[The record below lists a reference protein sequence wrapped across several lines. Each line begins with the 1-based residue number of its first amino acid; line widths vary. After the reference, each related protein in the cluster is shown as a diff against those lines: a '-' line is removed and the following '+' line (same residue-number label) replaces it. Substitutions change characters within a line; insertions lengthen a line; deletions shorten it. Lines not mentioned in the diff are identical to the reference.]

1 MISFN
6 KGWQELGNSV
16 SINFADIAIYSREWR
31 FNVLEL
37 LAKVVYFEYPAK
49 SPTEL
54 FVIIAVSRA
63 QP

>member
-16 SINFADIAIYSREWR
+16 STNFADIAIYSREWR

-37 LAKVVYFEYPAK
+37 LAKVVYLEYPAK
-49 SPTEL
+49 SPMEL
-54 FVIIAVSRA
+54 FVIIAVSRV